1 MRGQPQNPLVADE
14 AAHHRRRQIA
24 LLDMHPIRADGE
36 GNIHLIID
44 DERHLMRGA
53 TRLDGKRSV
62 VPDPL
67 APGGL
72 VAAQLQHADAALQ
85 GGFGDGEQSLTTGGS
100 VQDQIQMQIAG
111 IHDCTSW
118 TNGAS

>member
-1 MRGQPQNPLVADE
+1 
-14 AAHHRRRQIA
+14 
-24 LLDMHPIRADGE
+24 MHPVRTDGE

-53 TRLDGKRSV
+53 ACLDGKRSV

-85 GGFGDGEQSLTTGGS
+85 GGFSDGKQPLAAGS
-100 VQDQIQMQIAG
+100 SIQDQIKMQIAG
-111 IHDCTSW
+111 VHGCTSW
-118 TNGAS
+118 TNGAL